1 MSINKDLEGLIQ
13 QQVGG
18 FTLSLSNGFKIWV
31 VKLGKHKHF
40 TLGISDKKDNGVR
53 TYKEVGTITDIDL
66 FRRCFNG

>member
-1 MSINKDLEGLIQ
+1 MSINKGLEELIQ

-31 VKLGKHKHF
+31 VKLGNHNYF

-53 TYKEVGTITDIDL
+53 TYKKVGVITDIDL

>member
-1 MSINKDLEGLIQ
+1 MSIDKDLEKLIQ
-13 QQVGG
+13 HQAGS

-31 VKLGKHKHF
+31 TKLENHKHF
-40 TLGISDKKDNGVR
+40 ALAISDKEDR